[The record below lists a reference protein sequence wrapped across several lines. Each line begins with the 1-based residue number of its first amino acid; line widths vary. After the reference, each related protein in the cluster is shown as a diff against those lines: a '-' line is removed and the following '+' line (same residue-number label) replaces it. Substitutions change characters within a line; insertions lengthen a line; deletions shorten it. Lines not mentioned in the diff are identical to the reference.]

1 MASIEQMAEEYAKS
15 TLVGS
20 PYVKRNAYIQGA
32 LDVLKKVSTASD
44 LKTLIEE
51 LKGNLE
57 I

>member
-1 MASIEQMAEEYAKS
+1 MIGIEQMAEEYVKS

-44 LKTLIEE
+44 LKALMEE